1 MARRRRHDDHANHE
15 AWAIPYGDLVTLL
28 MAFFVVMY
36 AVSSIDAGKYR
47 VLSDS
52 LEQAFGSQAKV
63 SPVQIGEPLPGDALI
78 GEDMRRTLAPISS
91 SLALLDPALLDPLV
105 DMTDSS
111 ADITVRSILEG
122 VPDVR
127 KREILREIGEM
138 AGEIEEALGGLVDD
152 GRIQV
157 DRQAYWLEIEINTSL
172 LFLSGSAT
180 LEPAAL
186 PVLEEVAKVLARRD
200 SRIHVEGHTDDLP
213 IGNSIYPSNWEL
225 SSGRAA
231 TVVNLFAQNGVDPRR
246 MVAIGYGEFQPVAS
260 NDTAEGRARNRRVA
274 IVVLPGPPPRAHERV
289 EPEWLKRDHIVPE
302 VDEFDVVPGD

>member
-1 MARRRRHDDHANHE
+1 MTRRRRLEEHANHE

-36 AVSSIDAGKYR
+36 AVSSVDAGKYR

-52 LEQAFGSQAKV
+52 MEQAFGVEPKV
-63 SPVQIGEPLPGDALI
+63 APVQLGDPLIGDALI
-78 GEDMRRTLAPISS
+78 GEEVRRSLAPFNA
-91 SLALLDPALLDPLV
+91 SLSMLDPALLDPLI
-105 DMTDSS
+105 DMADSS
-111 ADITVRSILEG
+111 ADVAVRTLLEAE
-122 VPDVR
+122 PDAR
-127 KREILREIGEM
+127 RREVLREIGEM
-138 AGEIEEALGGLVDD
+138 AGEIEGALGGLIED

-157 DRQAYWLEIEINTSL
+157 DRQAYWLELEINTSL

-180 LEPAAL
+180 LEPGAL
-186 PVLEEVAKVLARRD
+186 PVLEEVAKVLAKRD
-200 SRIHVEGHTDDLP
+200 SRVHVEGHTDDLP

-260 NDTAEGRARNRRVA
+260 NETPEGRARNRRVA
-274 IVVLPGPPPRAHERV
+274 IVVLPGPPPRSDTRV
-289 EPEWLKRDHIVPE
+289 EPEWLKRDH
-302 VDEFDVVPGD
+302 VPGAGEPGAASGD